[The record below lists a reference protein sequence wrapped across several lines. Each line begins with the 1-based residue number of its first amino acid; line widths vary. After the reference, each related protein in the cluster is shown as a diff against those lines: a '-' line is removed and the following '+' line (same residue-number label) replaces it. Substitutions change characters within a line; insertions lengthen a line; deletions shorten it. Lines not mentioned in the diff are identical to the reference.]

1 LFLIINN
8 NFILK
13 KIEIKNLSN
22 YKSYKYSFTQT
33 YIIKMNYDDKNRIQF
48 SNYNVNIDNNTIY
61 NHYRSNDNGGNSFSD
76 STTIESEIVKNDCN
90 NDEINVNIFRFKFT
104 NDFTIELYNFSK
116 IHQYDH
122 RKDFKEAWNIWLE
135 QNEDIVCEEV
145 RRLSNL
151 NYDGNI
157 LEKMFKSARYYFRK
171 KSTEKK
177 EPAKRRVYQSVQKD
191 LLDAMDAHIKMH
203 INEEDYKP
211 SEGFG
216 SFCKEYIDVIKEEV
230 NQLCKNGFSDS
241 NEIKNK
247 IKKTYKNRY
256 FLLISK

>member
-1 LFLIINN
+1 
-8 NFILK
+8 
-13 KIEIKNLSN
+13 
-22 YKSYKYSFTQT
+22 
-33 YIIKMNYDDKNRIQF
+33 MDYDDKDIIQF
-48 SNYNVNIDNNTIY
+48 SNYNVDTDNDTNY
-61 NHYRSNDNGGNSFSD
+61 NYSRTFVPEFNSLSD
-76 STTIESEIVKNDCN
+76 SASFESEIDKNNCN
-90 NDEINVNIFRFKFT
+90 DDEININIFRFKFT

-151 NYDGNI
+151 HYDGNI

-177 EPAKRRVYQSVQKD
+177 EPAKRRVYQSVQKE
-191 LLDAMDAHIKMH
+191 LLEAMDAHIKLH
-203 INEEDYKP
+203 INDEDYKP

-256 FLLISK
+256 FLLITK